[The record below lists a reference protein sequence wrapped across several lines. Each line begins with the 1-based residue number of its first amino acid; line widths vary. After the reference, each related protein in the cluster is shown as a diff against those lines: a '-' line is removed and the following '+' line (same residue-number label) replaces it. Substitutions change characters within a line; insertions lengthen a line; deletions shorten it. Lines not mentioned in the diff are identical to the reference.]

1 MLALVRDYSR
11 VFWRGCEMDAGY
23 ETGVL
28 KAADVYRAFAV
39 IQSIM
44 PGMGLE
50 AWQIMTA
57 TEVSRH
63 DWLTVI
69 DTKGY
74 LRGLCY
80 VFVRDHPPSARQLEV
95 PVCAS
100 ISLFNEQDIA
110 KRLFEVI
117 KQRAAETG
125 CEKIHF
131 WRVVARDWKSLEA
144 LREAEPR
151 NDGLVYDL
159 NTDLNDA
166 LQSILPVKM

>member
-1 MLALVRDYSR
+1 M
-11 VFWRGCEMDAGY
+11 GEGY
-23 ETGVL
+23 ETGSL
-28 KAADVYRAFAV
+28 KAANIHRAFAV
-39 IQSIM
+39 IQLIM
-44 PGMGLE
+44 PGLGFE
-50 AWQIMTA
+50 TWQTMTA
-57 TEVSRH
+57 TEALRR
-63 DWLTVI
+63 DWLTVA
-69 DTKGY
+69 DNKGY

-80 VFVRDHPPSARQLEV
+80 VFVRDHPPSVRQLEV

-100 ISLFNEQDIA
+100 ISLLNEQDVA

-131 WRVVARDWKSLEA
+131 WRVVARDWRSLEA
-144 LREAEPR
+144 LKETEPW